1 MCTLALYF
9 QTFPGYPVV
18 VAANR
23 DEYLNRPSAPP
34 CALQRVPWIFGG
46 KDLQAGGTWLGVN
59 QYGLLAGLLNRH
71 TLEPNDPARRSR
83 GLLSLDALQTSS
95 AAEAAARIGRE
106 PADRHNPFN
115 LLVAD
120 AAHAYVLFPRDGA
133 IRTQPLE
140 PGVHVLTNMNPNDPE
155 CPRIARSFRLFEAVA
170 DTVPAEPRSPVS
182 VAELFRSLHERLSD
196 HSTPLDPRAEDP
208 RNGLCI
214 HLDGYGTC
222 SSSLLAY
229 AAREQRFIYRF
240 APGAPCR
247 TAYSDVSLPPAG
259 LASQPPSTT

>member
-34 CALQRVPWIFGG
+34 LALQRTPWIFGG
-46 KDLQAGGTWLGVN
+46 KDLKAGGTWLGVN
-59 QYGLLAGLLNRH
+59 EYGVLAGLLNRH

-83 GLLSLDALQTSS
+83 GLLSMDALQAPS
-95 AAEAAARIGRE
+95 AVEAAARIGRE
-106 PADRHNPFN
+106 SADRHNPFN
-115 LLVAD
+115 LLIAD
-120 AAHAYVLFPRDGA
+120 AADAYVLFPRDGA
-133 IRTQPLE
+133 VHVQRLE
-140 PGVHVLTNMNPNDPE
+140 PGVHLLTNMNPNDPE

-170 DTVPAEPRSPVS
+170 DTLIAGPRSPVP
-182 VAELFRSLHERLSD
+182 VAELFRLLHERLSD
-196 HSTPLDPRAEDP
+196 HATPLDPRAEDP

-229 AAREQRFIYRF
+229 NRHEHRFVYRF

-247 TAYSDVSLPPAG
+247 TAYSEVSLPPAG

>member
-71 TLEPNDPARRSR
+71 TPEPNDPARRSR

-95 AAEAAARIGRE
+95 AAEAAARIG
-106 PADRHNPFN
+106 HNSLIYTLYSTQTQVKHILIAQLDQYTSTLITHCSSRP
-115 LLVAD
+115 LLVS
-120 AAHAYVLFPRDGA
+120 RGSRSGSQSDG
-133 IRTQPLE
+133 
-140 PGVHVLTNMNPNDPE
+140 
-155 CPRIARSFRLFEAVA
+155 F
-170 DTVPAEPRSPVS
+170 
-182 VAELFRSLHERLSD
+182 SL
-196 HSTPLDPRAEDP
+196 
-208 RNGLCI
+208 
-214 HLDGYGTC
+214 
-222 SSSLLAY
+222 
-229 AAREQRFIYRF
+229 
-240 APGAPCR
+240 
-247 TAYSDVSLPPAG
+247 
-259 LASQPPSTT
+259 